1 MGSYKGS
8 FKGPFKE
15 IYRDSIR
22 VWGLGTIWWFMDSYK
37 WSYKSPNMGVSENKG
52 P

>member
-22 VWGLGTIWWFMDSYK
+22 V
-37 WSYKSPNMGVSENKG
+37 KG
-52 P
+52 FRAYLEVHG